1 MARRAITVV
10 VAVLAAMLPVA
21 VPAGA
26 EEHGTITVAPTCVA
40 AGVPTRIV
48 ILGRSWEAGPVALSA
63 TTGAVTTQLGSA
75 TPRTSPVGQQ
85 PGSFSF
91 GATVTATPPT
101 LEVTA
106 LQGTNKRTVTVFV
119 QSVCPWQ
126 LTAKPACLSVPGQVT
141 VSGTGFTFGTSVVM
155 AVDPFG
161 NAEAPPQNVPTTNG
175 SFTANVTLPALTGP
189 IPIVVSQQGTAGIS
203 VSQSIR
209 GVVFVD
215 PCPPPATTTTVRQT
229 TTTRGV
235 TTTAAVP
242 GTTTTLVLGIPPE
255 VPGETPPGTPVKVSI
270 SPRTVRPGR
279 CVVLVLSDAPP
290 AAPVTARFADG
301 PPVPGTIGPDGRAV
315 VSVCVPHDSGGRLG
329 PVAMVLAIA
338 AFPPVTLSSVLRV
351 PPRPQPPLLQAG
363 SDSRR
368 S

>member
-1 MARRAITVV
+1 
-10 VAVLAAMLPVA
+10 MLPVA
-21 VPAGA
+21 VPAAA
-26 EEHGTITVAPTCVA
+26 EEHGTIAVAPTCVA

-48 ILGRSWEAGPVALSA
+48 ILGRNWEAGPVALSA
-63 TTGAVTTQLGSA
+63 TSGAVTTQLGSA

-91 GATVTATPPT
+91 VATVTGIPPT
-101 LEVTA
+101 VEVTA
-106 LQGTNKRTVTVFV
+106 LQGGTKRTVSVFV

-126 LTAKPACLSVPGQVT
+126 VTAKPACLSGPGQVT
-141 VSGTGFTFGTSVVM
+141 VSGSGFTLDTSVVL

-161 NAEAPPQNVPTTNG
+161 NAEAPPQTVPADKG
-175 SFTANVTLPALTGP
+175 SFTVNVTLPAPTSP
-189 IPIVVSQQGTAGIS
+189 IPIVVSQQSTAGTVN
-203 VSQSIR
+203 VSQSIL

-215 PCPPPATTTTVRQT
+215 PCPPPATTTTTARQT
-229 TTTRGV
+229 TTTSGA
-235 TTTAAVP
+235 TTTSAVT
-242 GTTTTLVLGIPPE
+242 GTTTTLALGTPPE
-255 VPGETPPGTPVKVSI
+255 VPRETPPGVPVKVSI

-301 PPVPGTIGPDGRAV
+301 PPVSGTIGPDGRAV

-329 PVAMVLAIA
+329 PVAMVLGIG

-351 PPRPQPPLLQAG
+351 PPRPQPPLLQAA